1 MDLALTSSL
10 AAALLAATLFCG
22 WRGARPYDPA
32 RGPRMVPWSLLMML
46 AAAGL
51 LLILVHLAGLLGLS
65 VHRG

>member
-1 MDLALTSSL
+1 MDLTVTLTL
-10 AAALLAATLFCG
+10 GAGLLAMAVFCG

-51 LLILVHLAGLLGLS
+51 LLLVVHLVGLLRDTG
-65 VHRG
+65 G